1 MFWVYN
7 IEGFDE
13 VTIPDEVTEVIL
25 NGMTISE
32 SASKSEST
40 MQELWESGHY
50 VISRQS
56 HTFLV
61 QLGNNCTH
69 NSQNCTRLCLV
80 QLFPNFTQPCVIT
93 DTNYLQLKARHTSFN
108 PSSQQNISLN

>member
-1 MFWVYN
+1 MMFWVYN

-40 MQELWESGHY
+40 
-50 VISRQS
+50 
-56 HTFLV
+56 
-61 QLGNNCTH
+61 CK
-69 NSQNCTRLCLV
+69 
-80 QLFPNFTQPCVIT
+80 
-93 DTNYLQLKARHTSFN
+93 NYGRVVTM
-108 PSSQQNISLN
+108 